1 MDIEILHLPCH
12 SASGLSQGYTLAH
25 WHHTGHVP
33 APYDML
39 SGMMLLLAVYVG

>member
-25 WHHTGHVP
+25 WHWHVP

-39 SGMMLLLAVYVG
+39 SGMILLLAVYVG